1 MVIRTMWNICR
12 QMSRTVSPVLSLMML
27 LSPVRVGAQ
36 TDISCTAQVNRS
48 TVPRGENIVLTVS
61 ATGDMGWSADFQL
74 PEVRGVRI
82 QSGGTNQSMS
92 VINGK
97 ARTSV
102 SRTWY
107 LRADVEG
114 EITIGPVVVSAGGS
128 ECRTEPIRIKVT
140 APLPPKTIPPTTTGN
155 RLPAPSAGGVG
166 ATGNQSGVPGDDIF
180 LTLDADFEEAWVGQQ
195 IVLTFR
201 YWWRVQP
208 WNNPSYTA
216 PRTEGFWREDLGEE
230 KNFRKA
236 VQGRAYRVTEKRYSL
251 FPTRSGE
258 LIIEP
263 AELSFPEGVFD
274 RFFNSRRSRRG
285 PNILRTRSI
294 VIKVKDLPSPRP
306 AGFSGIV
313 ASRLSL
319 QANVDQDSV
328 PRGEA
333 LGLKVTLVAD
343 GFLKGFAGLKIVAPP
358 ETRMHDAAES
368 FQSRPTHDRMSGTI
382 SVEKVL
388 IAGAEG
394 VMVIPPLELSW
405 FDSRRGQYK
414 VSRAEIGEVV
424 VTPSDL
430 PLNGD
435 DSSGFLRNEISR
447 LSEDLAFIHQVPGRL
462 GRRPG
467 PWLGSLVWWLVF
479 LLPILM
485 VGLLRLYLNR
495 LSADRRNPA
504 GRRRRLSLATASAE
518 LAKASSEANSPEC
531 MSSIARTISGFVADC
546 TGRPSAAVSVAE
558 VLEYCTA
565 VGQPSVGNRLV
576 EILDECDSA
585 RYGGGRTGAGGAQLI
600 SEVEE
605 NLKGLDAARKARAK
619 AAAGTNGFAA
629 GLLPALL
636 FLVLVLS
643 APMVG
648 AAEPAPG
655 GRPGAD
661 PLRLLAEGNQAYTAG
676 ETDHALELY
685 LGAQNLGANDAVLHF
700 NLGNVHARRGELGQA
715 VASYL
720 RAKRLA
726 PRDRD
731 IRANLAWV
739 RHHIKDLELT
749 DEEWPL
755 FISQVVW
762 IVSALTLD
770 QWGVVLLL
778 MVWLTAVLVGWGW
791 YREDFG
797 IQLRRLLLASGAC
810 LIIVATVTVGRWYN
824 EEVRDEAV
832 VVVKVAEVK
841 SGPADNFPVLFEVH
855 DGLTVNIEGK
865 REGWVRIGMGGE
877 WRGWLPSAS
886 VTSVRLNQDSF

>member
-1 MVIRTMWNICR
+1 MVIRTIRNIFR
-12 QMSRTVSPVLSLMML
+12 PMSETVAPVLILMVL
-27 LSPVRVGAQ
+27 LFPAWAGAQ
-36 TDISCTAQVNRS
+36 SGISCTAEVNRT
-48 TVPRGENIVLTVS
+48 TVPRGKNIVLTVS
-61 ATGDMGWSADFQL
+61 ATGDMGWSAAFKL
-74 PEVRGVRI
+74 PEIQGVRI

-92 VINGK
+92 VVNGK

-107 LRADVEG
+107 LRVDSEG
-114 EITIGPVVVSAGGS
+114 EFTIGPVVISAGGT
-128 ECRTEPIRIKVT
+128 ECRTDPIKIKVT
-140 APLPPKTIPPTTTGN
+140 APLPPKTIPPATTGN

-166 ATGNQSGVPGDDIF
+166 AAGNQSGQPGDDIF
-180 LTLDADFEEAWVGQQ
+180 LTLDADFEEVWVGQQ
-195 IVLTFR
+195 IILTFR
-201 YWWRVQP
+201 YWRRIQP
-208 WNNPSYTA
+208 WNNPSYKA

-230 KNFRKA
+230 RSYRKA
-236 VQGRAYRVTEKRYSL
+236 VQGRAYNVRELRYSL

-263 AELSFPEGVFD
+263 AEVSFPEGVFD

-285 PNILRTRSI
+285 PNILRTRSL
-294 VIKVKDLPSPRP
+294 VIKVRDLPAPRP
-306 AGFSGIV
+306 EGFSGIV

-319 QANVDQDSV
+319 QATVDHDSI

-343 GFLKGFAGLKIVAPP
+343 GFLKGFAGLKIDAPP

-382 SVEKVL
+382 TVEKVL
-388 IAGAEG
+388 IAGTEG
-394 VMVIPPLELSW
+394 VMTIPPLELSW
-405 FDSRRGQYK
+405 FDSRRGEYR
-414 VSRAEIGEVV
+414 VARAEVGEVQ

-430 PLNGD
+430 PVTGD
-435 DSSGFLRNEISR
+435 ESSGFLRNEISR
-447 LSEDLAFIHQVPGRL
+447 LSEDLAFIHKVPGRL
-462 GRRPG
+462 GRRSG
-467 PWLGSLVWWLVF
+467 PWLGSVGWWAVF

-485 VGLLRLYLNR
+485 TGLLRFYLNR

-518 LAKASSEANSPEC
+518 LAAASSEIDSPEC

-546 TGRPSAAVSVAE
+546 TDRPLAAVGVPE
-558 VLEYCTA
+558 VLEYCT
-565 VGQPSVGNRLV
+565 GFDQPSVGIRLV
-576 EILDECDSA
+576 EILGECDSA
-585 RYGGGRTGAGGAQLI
+585 RYGGGLKGAGGAQLI

-605 NLKGLDAARKARAK
+605 LLKGLDEARKTRATS
-619 AAAGTNGFAA
+619 ATGPPGAAA
-629 GLLPALL
+629 GLLSAFLL
-636 FLVLVLS
+636 LILS

-648 AAEPAPG
+648 AAEPAPA

-661 PLRLLAEGNQAYTAG
+661 PIRLLAEGNQAYTAG
-676 ETDHALELY
+676 ETDQALELY
-685 LGAQNLGANDAVLHF
+685 LGAQNLGANDPVLHF

-755 FISQVVW
+755 FIAQVAW

-770 QWGVVLLL
+770 QWGVALLL
-778 MVWLTAVLVGWGW
+778 MVWLTAVLISWGW

-810 LIIVATVTVGRWYN
+810 LLIVATVTVGRWYN

-877 WRGWLPSAS
+877 WRGWLPAES